1 MVGVHVLCQAPCLPL
16 RYIPSPLFISFLD
29 RVSLELG
36 RLALN
41 LGSSRVARVTGICY
55 QALLSSYRGC
65 GYYSKELG
73 FFFFLN
79 QASPLSSVSALT
91 SVTCPDRGNALALAL
106 CAWLYLKL

>member
-73 FFFFLN
+73 FFFFFLTK
-79 QASPLSSVSALT
+79 QVPSLLSLLSLLSPALIVEMPLLWPYVPGFT
-91 SVTCPDRGNALALAL
+91 
-106 CAWLYLKL
+106 